1 MEQKG
6 DFAKCPV
13 CGAEVWHRGEGQYR
27 REMPG
32 ADIAVKIHGRWFCQN
47 CRTEMEP
54 ITEDFAKCPHCAA
67 EVWYGK
73 TPHEVR
79 RREEHLTNDE
89 IEELMRDFSQNH
101 KGTVYEAMIG
111 GKAARG
117 GSGSKNGK
125 GKDKREA
132 RRKPTHEE
140 LFRRLVNGC

>member
-1 MEQKG
+1 MKNKQWFCEECHILMEQKG

-79 RREEHLTNDE
+79 RREEHLTNDADE
-89 IEELMRDFSQNH
+89 RLFTESQGH
-101 KGTVYEAMIG
+101 RVRGDDRRQG
-111 GKAARG
+111 GARRQRQQ
-117 GSGSKNGK
+117 KR
-125 GKDKREA
+125 KRE
-132 RRKPTHEE
+132 RQTRGTKETHA
-140 LFRRLVNGC
+140 